1 MKGLK
6 GLNKLPPAAR
16 RGVIAAL
23 LVAGML
29 LLLYISGLFSL
40 FVNEVNYGLEAARP
54 TGIGFFDAIY
64 NALFSSYGRG
74 LLLFLIT
81 VSGTAVL
88 FIFVKNKIH
97 KPPVVDDRGVVY
109 SNDGTYGTSGWLDE
123 KEAKKQLEV
132 CSVDKSRGIIL
143 GQLGEGGKVVA
154 LPENT
159 ELNRNFLI
167 VGSPGKGKSYG
178 FVRSAMLS
186 AITREESV
194 VVTDPSGEL
203 YESLSEE
210 FRRNGYIVKLFNT
223 VEPRLSDAWDCM
235 SEVFDP
241 DTGGL
246 DDIRL
251 ADFVSS
257 VIENTTKGRG
267 DEFWGSGESNFF
279 RAVTAYCAWNR
290 EETLKAQ
297 YKSELSKIITGS
309 AAIDAAQA
317 KLLHTRMDG
326 LDTTIVERENILRYL
341 WLEMD
346 YSEEQAEECLRALRN
361 KASQCDM
368 SEVYYLIV
376 NKSVADFEVMF
387 KPVPVSHPACIA
399 WSIFKGGKDGV
410 RENFVQGLAI
420 RLQLF
425 QMRDIR
431 RIITNKDIDL
441 ALPGE
446 KKCAYFCKISDKTV
460 TMAPITS
467 LFFTF
472 LFKNLSDAADRL
484 GPKNRRYVNIIL
496 DEFPNIGL
504 INSFD
509 VLISTVRKRR
519 LNVYIC
525 LQGISQL
532 WRLYTR
538 ELADAIVT
546 CCDTTVFLGCN
557 DESTAK
563 WASSRSGTASIV
575 VTSVREPRGLGFRF
589 SKAVQG
595 YHENIGVGKREV
607 LTPGEARTLGLRECI
622 IFINGLNPMKLV
634 KIPYT
639 SHPLAKR
646 GIPEVKVM
654 DYVPASAK
662 YALSEELDAFI
673 KQDLDRRFY
682 KPRKAATPSAPMD
695 PELKRATE
703 QANQLFAPAKPTKK
717 KKTHKHDD
725 NQMDLMDILCVTQ
738 PEKSEDVFDLP
749 PPSGTSVP
757 ARTVVEEPA
766 EEHTH
771 ILEVTLPEYY
781 ELD

>member
-1 MKGLK
+1 MLAQLVNGTEN
-6 GLNKLPPAAR
+6 GVEAAHPT
-16 RGVIAAL
+16 GNAL
-23 LVAGML
+23 LDTL
-29 LLLYISGLFSL
+29 
-40 FVNEVNYGLEAARP
+40 
-54 TGIGFFDAIY
+54 Y
-64 NALFSSYGRG
+64 NALFTSYGRA
-74 LLLFLIT
+74 LLAFFIT
-81 VSGTAVL
+81 VVGSAVL
-88 FIFVKNKIH
+88 FIFIKNKIH

-109 SNDGTYGTSGWLDE
+109 SNDGTYGTAGWLDE
-123 KEAKKQLEV
+123 KEAKGKLEICPV
-132 CSVDKSRGIIL
+132 SKSRGIIL

-154 LPENT
+154 LPEDT

-186 AITREESV
+186 AIIREESV
-194 VVTDPSGEL
+194 ICSDPSGEL
-203 YESLSEE
+203 YESLSEV
-210 FRRNGYIVKLFNT
+210 FRKNGYTVKLFNT

-241 DTGGL
+241 DTGCL

-251 ADFVSS
+251 AEFVSV
-257 VIENTTKGRG
+257 VIDNTTTGRG
-267 DEFWGSGESNFF
+267 DEFWGHGESNFF
-279 RAVTAYCAWNR
+279 RAVTAYSAWNR

-297 YKSELSKIITGS
+297 YKSELVRLLSGNTNVDSEQVRDFHAHMDCIDSTII
-309 AAIDAAQA
+309 
-317 KLLHTRMDG
+317 
-326 LDTTIVERENILRYL
+326 ERENILKYL
-341 WLEMD
+341 WLELD
-346 YSEEQAEECLRALRN
+346 YSEPEIEERLHTLRN

-368 SEVYYLIV
+368 SEVYFLIV
-376 NKSVADFEVMF
+376 NKSVADFELMF

-431 RIITNKDIDL
+431 RIITNRDIDL
-441 ALPGE
+441 SLPGKE
-446 KKCAYFCKISDKTV
+446 KCAYFCKISDKTT

-472 LFKNLSDAADRL
+472 LFKNLSDAADRY

-496 DEFPNIGL
+496 DEFPNIGT
-504 INSFD
+504 INNFD

-519 LNVYIC
+519 INVYIC

-557 DESTAK
+557 DDSTAK
-563 WASSRSGTASIV
+563 WVSSRSGTASIV
-575 VTSVREPRGLGFRF
+575 VTSTREARGLGFRF

-607 LTPGEARTLGLRECI
+607 LTPGEARTLDLRESI
-622 IFINGLNPMKLV
+622 AFINGLNPMKLT
-634 KIPYT
+634 KFPYT
-639 SHPLAKR
+639 SHPLAKPT
-646 GIPEVKVM
+646 IPEVKVM
-654 DYVPASAK
+654 DYVPANMK
-662 YALSEELDAFI
+662 YAVSEELDAFI

-682 KPRKAATPSAPMD
+682 RPPKPAKLPNQTKD
-695 PELKRATE
+695 PELKKAE
-703 QANQLFAPAKPTKK
+703 DLASQLYSPPKPARKKKAPA
-717 KKTHKHDD
+717 HDE
-725 NQMDLMDILCVTQ
+725 NQMDLLDMVYVAQ
-738 PEKSEDVFDLP
+738 PPNDDLTNTGYIP
-749 PPSGTSVP
+749 PPVAVIAKPVP
-757 ARTVVEEPA
+757 SATDSPSDD
-766 EEHTH
+766 HYSTP
-771 ILEVTLPEYY
+771 EVTLPDFY